1 MPDPVMLITG
11 ARKGI
16 GLHLARHYLD
26 AQWQVIGCSRGESD
40 LKHSEYTHF
49 CLDVA
54 DEVAVRRM
62 FYEIQIRF
70 GKLDALVNNAGI
82 ASMNHFL
89 LTPLQT
95 VRNVFKTNFEGT
107 FVCSREA
114 ARLMRKANYGRIV
127 NFSTVAVP
135 LRLAGEAAYAASKS
149 AVTSL
154 TQILAKELAPYGI
167 TVNAVAPTPI
177 KTDLIAAI
185 PPDKLQRLLDSQA
198 IPRFGEPSDVVNV
211 VDFFIRPESSF
222 ITGQT
227 LFLGGV

>member
-1 MPDPVMLITG
+1 MPDAVILITG

-16 GLHLARHYLD
+16 GLHLAQHYLD
-26 AQWQVIGCSRGESD
+26 TQWQVIGCSRGESD
-40 LKHSEYTHF
+40 LHHPKYTHF

-54 DEVAVRRM
+54 DEAAVRKM
-62 FYEIQIRF
+62 FQEIQARF
-70 GKLDALVNNAGI
+70 GKLEALVNNAGV

-89 LTPLQT
+89 LTPMQT
-95 VRNVFKTNFEGT
+95 VQHILRTNVEGT

-114 ARLMRKANYGRIV
+114 AKLMRKAHYGRIV

-135 LRLAGEAAYAASKS
+135 LKLAGEAAYAASKS

-154 TQILAKELAPYGI
+154 TQVLAKELASYGI

-177 KTDLIAAI
+177 KTDLIQAV
-185 PPDKLQRLLDSQA
+185 PPDKLQKLLDSQA
-198 IPRFGEPSDVVNV
+198 IPRFGEPADVVNV
-211 VDFFIRPESSF
+211 VDFFLRPESSF
-222 ITGQT
+222 ITGQI